1 MNPKII
7 SEEPMNMATVKVEL
21 EKIRKRDTELNMRAN
36 KTEEYIHQCFILK
49 KKEAEELYEKI
60 NKMEISRLKDI
71 HIHKIIDIMPATAEE
86 LKSLLTGYTISLSGE
101 NLKKILDAVAE
112 YLPQKK

>member
-7 SEEPMNMATVKVEL
+7 SEEPLNMATVKVEL
-21 EKIRKRDTELNMRAN
+21 EKIRKRDTELNVRAN
-36 KTEEYIHQCFILK
+36 KTDEYIKQCFVLK

-60 NKMEISRLKDI
+60 EKMDVSRLKDI
-71 HIHKIIDIMPATAEE
+71 HINKIIDIMPSTTEE
-86 LKSLLTGYTISLSGE
+86 LKSILTGYTISLSGE
-101 NLKKILDAVAE
+101 NLKKILEAVAE

>member
-21 EKIRKRDTELNMRAN
+21 EKIRKRDTELNIRAN
-36 KTEEYIHQCFILK
+36 KTDEYIKQCFVIK

-60 NKMEISRLKDI
+60 SKMEISRLRDI
-71 HIHKIIDIMPATAEE
+71 HINKIIDIMPGTNEE
-86 LKSLLTGYTISLSGE
+86 LKSILSGYTISLSGE
-101 NLKKILDAVAE
+101 NLKKILEAVAE

>member
-21 EKIRKRDTELNMRAN
+21 EKIRKRDTELNVRAT
-36 KTEEYIHQCFILK
+36 KTEEYVKNCFVLK
-49 KKEAEELYEKI
+49 KKEAEELFKKI
-60 NKMEISRLKDI
+60 SDMNISRVKDI
-71 HIHKIIDIMPATAEE
+71 HIHKIIDIMPATVEE
-86 LKSLLTGYTISLSGE
+86 LKSLLMGYTISLSGE
-101 NLKKILDAVAE
+101 NLKKVIDAVTE

>member
-21 EKIRKRDTELNMRAN
+21 EKIRKRDTELNIRAN
-36 KTEEYIHQCFILK
+36 KTDEYIKQCFVIK
-49 KKEAEELYEKI
+49 KKEAEELYEKMS
-60 NKMEISRLKDI
+60 KMDISRLRDI
-71 HIHKIIDIMPATAEE
+71 HINKIIDIMPGTAEE
-86 LKSLLTGYTISLSGE
+86 LKSILSGYTISLSGE
-101 NLKKILDAVAE
+101 NLKKILEAVAE